1 VGAEDVGGGLL
12 KDGEIER
19 VAARPDIGGEH
30 GRADASGIDVVPV
43 AGEDAILVG
52 FAQGAVAGVEVFG
65 DCFNGEDTDACRESA
80 VKRAVKIGGR
90 DRNSEGEG
98 GDLSEGVDA
107 GIGAAGAL
115 REDSLAG
122 DAMDCACEGSL
133 NGGEIGLDLP
143 SVVGS
148 SVVGEGE
155 LPVWHG

>member
-1 VGAEDVGGGLL
+1 MGGGLL

-19 VAARPDIGGEH
+19 VAARPDIGSEH

-43 AGEDAILVG
+43 AGEDSVLVG

-65 DCFNGEDTDACRESA
+65 DGFDGEDADARGKSA
-80 VKRAVKIGGR
+80 IERAVKIVGR
-90 DRNSEGEG
+90 DGNSEGEG

-107 GIGAAGAL
+107 GIGAARAL
-115 REDSLAG
+115 REDRLAG

-133 NGGEIGLDLP
+133 DGGEIGLDLP
-143 SVVGS
+143 PVVGS

-155 LPVWHG
+155 LPVHG